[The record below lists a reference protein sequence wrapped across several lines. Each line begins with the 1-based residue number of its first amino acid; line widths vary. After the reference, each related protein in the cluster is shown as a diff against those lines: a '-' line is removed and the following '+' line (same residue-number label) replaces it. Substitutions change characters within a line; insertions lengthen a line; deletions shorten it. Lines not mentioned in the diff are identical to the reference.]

1 MNADFLVDF
10 PGLGIHDI
18 PVRRVAFEVF
28 GFEVYWY
35 GLLIASAIVLCLILA
50 SRHAPRYQMKSDDIL
65 DTFILIIPMSIVL
78 ARLSYVVFE
87 WPYYAEDWRRIIEI
101 NQGGLMFY
109 GGVAG
114 GVLAVVI
121 MCRIKKIPV
130 SRMFDFLA
138 VYLPLGQAIGR
149 WGNFFNQEAFGSN
162 TRLPWGMISN
172 QTTFYL
178 TRIGGYQPDQPV
190 HPTFLYEFIGNM
202 LIFILLLAIRRRNK
216 TPFRVLLY
224 YFLLY
229 GIMRFFVE
237 AVRTDSLYIPNTDLR
252 VSMVISAVMVVFS
265 LILLMVLRQ
274 RQQRNELKRQLESDI
289 ETDETSSAPADP
301 TDETVSESVLDRTE
315 SDAGQ
320 TRQSGGSDFVPLADN
335 RQHRQ
340 RQGDADHRDQPN

>member
-1 MNADFLVDF
+1 
-10 PGLGIHDI
+10 
-18 PVRRVAFEVF
+18 
-28 GFEVYWY
+28 
-35 GLLIASAIVLCLILA
+35 
-50 SRHAPRYQMKSDDIL
+50 
-65 DTFILIIPMSIVL
+65 
-78 ARLSYVVFE
+78 
-87 WPYYAEDWRRIIEI
+87 
-101 NQGGLMFY
+101 
-109 GGVAG
+109 
-114 GVLAVVI
+114 
-121 MCRIKKIPV
+121 
-130 SRMFDFLA
+130 
-138 VYLPLGQAIGR
+138 
-149 WGNFFNQEAFGSN
+149 
-162 TRLPWGMISN
+162 MISN

-274 RQQRNELKRQLESDI
+274 RQQRNELKRHLESDI

-301 TDETVSESVLDRTE
+301 TDETVSESVLTVLRAMPVRRVSPADQISCHWRT
-315 SDAGQ
+315 
-320 TRQSGGSDFVPLADN
+320 TGSTDKGRGMPITGISRTDGEA
-335 RQHRQ
+335 RH
-340 RQGDADHRDQPN
+340 